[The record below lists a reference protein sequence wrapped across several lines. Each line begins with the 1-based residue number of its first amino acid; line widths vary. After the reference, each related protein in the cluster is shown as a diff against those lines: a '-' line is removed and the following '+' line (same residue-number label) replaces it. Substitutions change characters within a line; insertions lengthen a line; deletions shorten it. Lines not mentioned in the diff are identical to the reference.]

1 MNYRSQKNLI
11 SKRLNSQG
19 KIKDIFAETKFETS
33 NPHIIFAR
41 YRLTDLSK
49 KKLPTII
56 KHQKIKSQLI
66 NANPYFDYKTKIK
79 PKKRLSALLGQSN
92 ENSSNQT
99 IHVTK
104 TIYSKNIPSN
114 LTTLSISPLNKK
126 TILHKRV
133 YSTIN
138 NEEDNKKMLKKNII
152 NKFELNRQFLKQ
164 KFKLGELKIRKAL
177 KNVKNSEKELSKEYM
192 KIKVS
197 LNKQFEKIKE
207 SNKNINNM
215 SDFTYIIE

>member
-66 NANPYFDYKTKIK
+66 NTNPYFDYKKKIK
-79 PKKRLSALLGQSN
+79 PKKRLS
-92 ENSSNQT
+92 
-99 IHVTK
+99 V
-104 TIYSKNIPSN
+104 
-114 LTTLSISPLNKK
+114 
-126 TILHKRV
+126 
-133 YSTIN
+133 
-138 NEEDNKKMLKKNII
+138 
-152 NKFELNRQFLKQ
+152 
-164 KFKLGELKIRKAL
+164 
-177 KNVKNSEKELSKEYM
+177 
-192 KIKVS
+192 
-197 LNKQFEKIKE
+197 
-207 SNKNINNM
+207 
-215 SDFTYIIE
+215 